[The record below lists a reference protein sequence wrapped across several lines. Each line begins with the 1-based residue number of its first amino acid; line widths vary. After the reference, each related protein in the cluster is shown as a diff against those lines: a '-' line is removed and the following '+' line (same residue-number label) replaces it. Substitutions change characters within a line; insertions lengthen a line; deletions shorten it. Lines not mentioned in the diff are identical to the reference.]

1 MVDAHKSL
9 ESIGILGIPYDD
21 DSSFLLGCRK
31 GPDAIRAAAACR
43 SGHWVAEN
51 GVDLQDHPRI
61 ADLGNIEFSDSTD
74 PRTAIETAVH
84 HALQNQTATLS
95 LGGDHSITYPIL
107 KAYADHFGPVNVL
120 QLDAHPD
127 LYDVLDDNRF
137 SHACPFARSHESG
150 LIQRHVQ
157 IGIRTLTP
165 HQQIQ
170 ADRFGV
176 EVHAMTDSPQVTQLE
191 FDGPVYLTLDLD
203 VLDPAF
209 APGINH
215 YEPGGMSVRDVLA
228 LIQNLKTGLIG
239 ADIVEL
245 NPDRDFQD
253 MTARVAAKFMK
264 EILASM
270 LTSDG

>member
-1 MVDAHKSL
+1 
-9 ESIGILGIPYDD
+9 
-21 DSSFLLGCRK
+21 
-31 GPDAIRAAAACR
+31 
-43 SGHWVAEN
+43 
-51 GVDLQDHPRI
+51 
-61 ADLGNIEFSDSTD
+61 
-74 PRTAIETAVH
+74 
-84 HALQNQTATLS
+84 
-95 LGGDHSITYPIL
+95 
-107 KAYADHFGPVNVL
+107 
-120 QLDAHPD
+120 
-127 LYDVLDDNRF
+127 
-137 SHACPFARSHESG
+137 
-150 LIQRHVQ
+150 
-157 IGIRTLTP
+157 
-165 HQQIQ
+165 
-170 ADRFGV
+170 
-176 EVHAMTDSPQVTQLE
+176 MTGSPQVTQLE